1 MTDSNTETRPAS
13 KSIRPLGALLP
24 FIRPY
29 WRTLLLA
36 LAALLASSA
45 AVLLLPIAVRD
56 VIDYGFTAEDAAE
69 VDRYFLIL
77 LLFAFLIGVF
87 SAARAYF
94 VNWLGERVVA
104 DLRNQLFGQ
113 VLAMDMKFFEVT
125 KVGEVL
131 SRLTTDT
138 TLIQSISGVG
148 LSIVLRSTIQFF
160 GALTL
165 LAITNFSLTL
175 WLVVLLPLVI
185 APVMIIGRWVRKLS
199 AESQDRIADAS
210 GDAGEILNAV
220 QTVQMFTAEKAEAA
234 RFDRAVRL
242 SFVTAI
248 SRIRARALLTTVAMT
263 GLFGAFVVVLWMGA
277 RSVLAGEIS
286 GGELGQF
293 VMYAVLVG
301 ASGGALVEF
310 WGELQR
316 AAGAMERIS
325 QLLVQK
331 PEVVNP
337 IDAKVLVSQG
347 PGRIELENVSFSYP
361 SRPDTLAL
369 DKLNLSIKPGEQVAL
384 VGASGAGKSTL
395 LQLLLRMFDV
405 SSGSIAID
413 GHDVRTLD
421 LASLRGRIGI
431 VPQESVIFGISAF
444 ENIRF
449 GSPNAT
455 RAEVM
460 RAAEIAHADAFLQ
473 RLPEGYYTDLGEKGA
488 RLSGGQKQ
496 RIAIARAVLK
506 DPAIL
511 LLDEAT
517 SALDS
522 ESERLVQSA
531 LDALRRERTTLVIAH
546 RLATVLNADRIIVLD
561 AGKVI
566 AEGNHQWL
574 MANEPLYQDM
584 VNLQFNQ
591 PEALSP
597 KISLA

>member
-234 RFDRAVRL
+234 RFDRAVHL

-473 RLPEGYYTDLGEKGA
+473 RLPEGYDTDLGEKGA

>member
-1 MTDSNTETRPAS
+1 
-13 KSIRPLGALLP
+13 
-24 FIRPY
+24 
-29 WRTLLLA
+29 
-36 LAALLASSA
+36 
-45 AVLLLPIAVRD
+45 
-56 VIDYGFTAEDAAE
+56 
-69 VDRYFLIL
+69 
-77 LLFAFLIGVF
+77 
-87 SAARAYF
+87 
-94 VNWLGERVVA
+94 
-104 DLRNQLFGQ
+104 
-113 VLAMDMKFFEVT
+113 
-125 KVGEVL
+125 
-131 SRLTTDT
+131 
-138 TLIQSISGVG
+138 
-148 LSIVLRSTIQFF
+148 
-160 GALTL
+160 
-165 LAITNFSLTL
+165 
-175 WLVVLLPLVI
+175 
-185 APVMIIGRWVRKLS
+185 
-199 AESQDRIADAS
+199 
-210 GDAGEILNAV
+210 
-220 QTVQMFTAEKAEAA
+220 
-234 RFDRAVRL
+234 
-242 SFVTAI
+242 
-248 SRIRARALLTTVAMT
+248 
-263 GLFGAFVVVLWMGA
+263 
-277 RSVLAGEIS
+277 
-286 GGELGQF
+286 
-293 VMYAVLVG
+293 
-301 ASGGALVEF
+301 
-310 WGELQR
+310 

-473 RLPEGYYTDLGEKGA
+473 RLPEGYDTDLGEKGA